1 MTDVPWFD
9 ADTVRRVLR
18 MDACID
24 LMADTQAAISRGEI
38 APPLRSFVPVAGG
51 KGGMGIMPGDA
62 PFAFGAKLMSL
73 YSGNPARGMPMIQG
87 CILLFDR
94 ESGAPAALI
103 EGASVTGIRTAAASG
118 AATRALAR
126 EDASVLALLGYG
138 VQAETHLEAMRCVR
152 PVREVRVWGPGLE
165 KAERF
170 AAAHADD
177 GLAVTVVETA
187 REAVSG
193 ADIVCAV
200 SAASEPVI
208 EGRLLA
214 AGCHVNLVGSH
225 TPTTREADGETMG
238 RARVFTEITDFAM
251 KEAGDILLAI
261 EEGFIAEDDLAGEI
275 GAVIDGAIEGRRGE
289 DEITL
294 YKSLGNVAQD
304 LAAAHFIAESLGS
317 EDVSSSPREA

>member
-1 MTDVPWFD
+1 MTNIPYFD
-9 ADTVRRVLR
+9 ADTVQRVLR

-38 APPLRSFVPVAGG
+38 TPPLRSFVPVADG
-51 KGGMGIMPGDA
+51 KGGMGIMPGDT
-62 PFAFGAKLMSL
+62 PSAFGAKLVSI
-73 YSGNPARGMPMIQG
+73 YGGNPARGLPMIQG

-103 EGASVTGIRTAAASG
+103 EGASVTAIRTAAASG

-126 EDASVLALLGYG
+126 DDASVLALLGYG

-152 PVREVRVWGPGLE
+152 PVREVRVWGPSLE
-165 KAERF
+165 KAGRF

-177 GLAVTVVETA
+177 DVAVVAVETA
-187 REAVSG
+187 GAAVSG
-193 ADIVCAV
+193 ADLVCAV

-208 EGRLLA
+208 EGRELA
-214 AGCHVNLVGSH
+214 AGSHVNLVGSH
-225 TPTTREADGETMG
+225 SPRTREADGETMG

-261 EEGFIAEDDLAGEI
+261 KEGFLSEGDLAGEI
-275 GAVIDGAIEGRRGE
+275 GAVIDGAVEGRRSE

-304 LAAAHFIAESLGS
+304 LAAAHYVAGQ
-317 EDVSSSPREA
+317 

>member
-1 MTDVPWFD
+1 MTNIPYYD
-9 ADTVRRVLR
+9 ADAVRRVLR

-51 KGGMGIMPGDA
+51 RGGMGIMPGDGPA
-62 PFAFGAKLMSL
+62 AFGAKLVSL
-73 YSGNPARGMPMIQG
+73 FAENPARGLPLIQG

-94 ESGAPAALI
+94 ETGTPSALV
-103 EGASVTGIRTAAASG
+103 EGASVTAIRTAAASG

-138 VQAETHLEAMRCVR
+138 AQAETHLEAMRCVR
-152 PVREVRVWGPGLE
+152 PVREVRVWGPSLE
-165 KAERF
+165 KASRF
-170 AAAHADD
+170 AAAHTDND
-177 GLAVTVVETA
+177 VAVSAVATA

-193 ADIVCAV
+193 ADLVCAV
-200 SAASEPVI
+200 SAASEPI
-208 EGRLLA
+208 IDGRRLA
-214 AGCHVNLVGSH
+214 KGCHVNLVGSH
-225 TPTTREADGETMG
+225 SPTTREADSETMR

-261 EEGFIAEDDLAGEI
+261 EEGFLTEDGLAGEI
-275 GAVIDGAIEGRRGE
+275 GAVIDGAVEGRRSE

-304 LAAAHFIAESLGS
+304 LAAAHYVLA
-317 EDVSSSPREA
+317 A

>member
-1 MTDVPWFD
+1 MTDVPYFD

-38 APPLRSFVPVAGG
+38 TPPLRSFVPVAGG

-62 PFAFGAKLMSL
+62 PSAFGAKIVSL
-73 YSGNPARGMPMIQG
+73 FAGNPARGRPMIQG

-94 ESGAPAALI
+94 ETGAPAALV
-103 EGASVTGIRTAAASG
+103 EGASVTAIRTAAASG

-126 EDASVLALLGYG
+126 EGASVLALVGYG
-138 VQAETHLEAMRCVR
+138 VQAETHLEAMRRVR
-152 PVREVRVWGPGLE
+152 PVREVRVWGPSME
-165 KAERF
+165 KAGRF
-170 AAAHADD
+170 AARHSSDD
-177 GLAVTVVETA
+177 VALTAVETA

-193 ADIVCAV
+193 ADLVCAV
-200 SAASEPVI
+200 SAAGEPVI
-208 EGRLLA
+208 QGRWLA
-214 AGCHVNLVGSH
+214 EGCHVNLVGSH
-225 TPTTREADGETMG
+225 SPTTREADGEAVG

-261 EEGFIAEDDLAGEI
+261 EEGLLAEDDLAGEL
-275 GAVIDGAIEGRRGE
+275 GAVIDGVIEGRRNE
-289 DEITL
+289 DEITV

-304 LAAAHFIAESLGS
+304 LAAAHFIAENS
-317 EDVSSSPREA
+317 